1 MSMFKK
7 LGIKGNGSGFTTVEL
22 LVAIIV
28 GALFVISINTI
39 YTTQVYINER
49 GRDLVV
55 ANSYAESKIEA
66 LRSAGYLSLADG
78 TTDITSELPD
88 ELNQASGSLVISSY
102 NTAIKQAVLTI
113 NYNQQGND
121 QTYTY
126 TTYIGELGVGQ
137 Y

>member
-1 MSMFKK
+1 M
-7 LGIKGNGSGFTTVEL
+7 
-22 LVAIIV
+22 
-28 GALFVISINTI
+28 
-39 YTTQVYINER
+39 
-49 GRDLVV
+49 VV

>member
-7 LGIKGNGSGFTTVEL
+7 LSTKMSDSGFTTVEI

-28 GALFVISINTI
+28 GALFVTSINTI
-39 YTTQVYINER
+39 YTTQVYMNER

-55 ANSYAESKIEA
+55 ANSYVESKIEA

-88 ELNQASGSLVISSY
+88 ELNQADGSLVISSY
-102 NTAIKQAVLTI
+102 NTAIKQVVLTI

-121 QTYTY
+121 QSYAY
-126 TTYIGELGVGQ
+126 TTYMGELGVGQ